1 MSSTWAVLG
10 LTLRT
15 AFLAVALILPPG
27 LALAWLLA
35 RRSWPGKSVVET
47 LVALPLVMPPVAT
60 GLLLLR
66 FLGRRGVLGGWLE
79 RAWGLDVI
87 FTWRAVVAAM
97 AVMSLP
103 LLVRSARHA
112 FESVDPRLEQVA
124 RTLGASWP
132 RIFRELTLPLAMR
145 GILGGALLALARA
158 LGEFGA
164 TIVVAGNIPGRTQ
177 TLALAIYGH
186 IQLGEDALAYR
197 LMALSAVVAFVTLW
211 TAEWFLRR
219 RRTP

>member
-1 MSSTWAVLG
+1 
-10 LTLRT
+10 
-15 AFLAVALILPPG
+15 
-27 LALAWLLA
+27 
-35 RRSWPGKSVVET
+35 
-47 LVALPLVMPPVAT
+47 
-60 GLLLLR
+60 
-66 FLGRRGVLGGWLE
+66 GV
-79 RAWGLDVI
+79 DVI

-145 GILGGALLALARA
+145 GILGGALLAFAPA
-158 LGEFGA
+158 LGEFGP
-164 TIVVAGNIPGRTQ
+164 TIVVAGNTPGRTQ

-186 IQLGEDALAYR
+186 IQLGEDSQAYR
-197 LMALSAVVAFVTLW
+197 LLAVSAVVAF
-211 TAEWFLRR
+211 
-219 RRTP
+219 